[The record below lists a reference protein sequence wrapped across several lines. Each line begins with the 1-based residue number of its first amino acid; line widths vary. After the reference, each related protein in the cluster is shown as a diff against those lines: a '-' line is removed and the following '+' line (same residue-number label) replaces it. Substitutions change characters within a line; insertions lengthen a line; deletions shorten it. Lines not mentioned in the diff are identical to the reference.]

1 MPPYERVSR
10 EAVFT
15 TSKKGSLTMPD
26 VTQSGKD
33 SRTNREV
40 ITQWKKLQE
49 IKRALL
55 KEGTVSGDATP
66 ADVLAAIRA
75 QIPSDLLVI

>member
-1 MPPYERVSR
+1 MADTAQP
-10 EAVFT
+10 AA
-15 TSKKGSLTMPD
+15 
-26 VTQSGKD
+26 D

-49 IKRALL
+49 IKRALM
-55 KEGTVSGDATP
+55 KEGQVTGDATP

-75 QIPSDLLVI
+75 QIPSDLLIV